1 MKKYLNITLKRIL
14 SQTFYNVN
22 NRWHKE
28 YDYEIITNN
37 FGLVQKNDIIKN
49 TPSILFLG
57 DSFVE
62 GQGSDAWINKFNGFY
77 KNYQVINGGIMG
89 TGPQQFELLEDHISK
104 NFKIEKLVFYIGDD
118 LRRNIF
124 NIEKKTLTC
133 LKNHLSCDGTE
144 NFYGFPLRNKNPQ
157 LFLKNLNEFRI
168 KQRDNITFYEK
179 TKSRF
184 KNFIIDLNSVKL
196 INNFLKQK
204 LYTSKNEYIKRN
216 FRSIENLNKK
226 YNNSIIFIQLKNKN
240 EIIH

>member
-1 MKKYLNITLKRIL
+1 MLFEEGLVFKNHEKIFKYHPKKRIL

-22 NRWHKE
+22 NKWHKE

-104 NFKIEKLVFYIGDD
+104 NFKIEKLF
-118 LRRNIF
+118 F
-124 NIEKKTLTC
+124 
-133 LKNHLSCDGTE
+133 
-144 NFYGFPLRNKNPQ
+144 F
-157 LFLKNLNEFRI
+157 
-168 KQRDNITFYEK
+168 
-179 TKSRF
+179 
-184 KNFIIDLNSVKL
+184 
-196 INNFLKQK
+196 
-204 LYTSKNEYIKRN
+204 
-216 FRSIENLNKK
+216 
-226 YNNSIIFIQLKNKN
+226 
-240 EIIH
+240 

>member
-1 MKKYLNITLKRIL
+1 MTMRSSPIIL
-14 SQTFYNVN
+14 VLF
-22 NRWHKE
+22 
-28 YDYEIITNN
+28 
-37 FGLVQKNDIIKN
+37 KNDIIKN

-104 NFKIEKLVFYIGDD
+104 NFKIEKLVFFYIGDD

-144 NFYGFPLRNKNPQ
+144 NFYGFPLRN
-157 LFLKNLNEFRI
+157 
-168 KQRDNITFYEK
+168 
-179 TKSRF
+179 
-184 KNFIIDLNSVKL
+184 
-196 INNFLKQK
+196 
-204 LYTSKNEYIKRN
+204 
-216 FRSIENLNKK
+216 ENLNC
-226 YNNSIIFIQLKNKN
+226 F
-240 EIIH
+240 